1 MRYVSG
7 TRAVNHAKGREAQ
20 KARTRTLIVAAAG
33 GLTQPTVE
41 QAADAAGVSRATAY
55 RYFPTQEALSVEL
68 ESGDVWREV
77 EALVVDPQTADVGAR
92 LDRLIDAVVR
102 TVYAEERHV
111 RTALRVYHDIWL
123 RDPDSPVRKGRR
135 MDWID
140 KTISP
145 AARRGARK
153 PSSRPGT
160 GNQSGRGDNAERCR
174 KARRRADQTRA
185 ERGGARHASR
195 RRAARRQVG
204 GGKSPGRL
212 GITILRPPP
221 F

>member
-1 MRYVSG
+1 MRYISG
-7 TRAVNHAKGREAQ
+7 TRAVNQAKGREAQ
-20 KARTRTLIVAAAG
+20 KARTRALIVAAAR

-77 EALVVDPQTADVGAR
+77 EALVNDPQTADVGAR

-123 RDPDSPVRKGRR
+123 RNPDSPVRKGRR

-145 AARRGARK
+145 VPAEARESLRLALALAISPDAVTMLKDVARLDAEQTRRVLKGAARAML
-153 PSSRPGT
+153 
-160 GNQSGRGDNAERCR
+160 
-174 KARRRADQTRA
+174 
-185 ERGGARHASR
+185 
-195 RRAARRQVG
+195 RAAEQLD
-204 GGKSPGRL
+204 GKSEEASPQAG
-212 GITILRPPP
+212 
-221 F
+221 

>member
-1 MRYVSG
+1 MRYISG
-7 TRAVNHAKGREAQ
+7 TRAVNQAKGREAQ

-77 EALVVDPQTADVGAR
+77 EALVNDPQTADVGAR

-102 TVYAEERHV
+102 TVYAEDRHV

-145 AARRGARK
+145 VAAEARESLRLALALAISPDAVTMLKDVARLDAEQTRRVLKGAARAML
-153 PSSRPGT
+153 
-160 GNQSGRGDNAERCR
+160 
-174 KARRRADQTRA
+174 
-185 ERGGARHASR
+185 
-195 RRAARRQVG
+195 RAAEQLD
-204 GGKSPGRL
+204 GKSEGASPQAG
-212 GITILRPPP
+212 
-221 F
+221 

>member
-1 MRYVSG
+1 M
-7 TRAVNHAKGREAQ
+7 
-20 KARTRTLIVAAAG
+20 AAAG

-68 ESGDVWREV
+68 ETEDVWHEV

-92 LDRLIDAVVR
+92 LDRIIDAVVR

-111 RTALRVYHDIWL
+111 RTAFRVYHDIWL
-123 RDPDSPVRKGRR
+123 RDPDSPARRGRR

-145 AARRGARK
+145 VPAEARESLRLALALAISPDAVTMLKDVARLDAEQTSSVLKGAARAML
-153 PSSRPGT
+153 
-160 GNQSGRGDNAERCR
+160 
-174 KARRRADQTRA
+174 
-185 ERGGARHASR
+185 
-195 RRAARRQVG
+195 RAAEQLD
-204 GGKSPGRL
+204 GKSEGGSPQAG
-212 GITILRPPP
+212 
-221 F
+221 

>member
-1 MRYVSG
+1 
-7 TRAVNHAKGREAQ
+7 VNHAKGREAQ

-77 EALVVDPQTADVGAR
+77 EALVIDPQTADVGAR

-145 AARRGARK
+145 VPAEARESLRLALALAISPDAVTMLKDVARLDAEQTRRVLKGAARAML
-153 PSSRPGT
+153 
-160 GNQSGRGDNAERCR
+160 
-174 KARRRADQTRA
+174 
-185 ERGGARHASR
+185 
-195 RRAARRQVG
+195 RAAEQLD
-204 GGKSPGRL
+204 GKSEGASPQAG
-212 GITILRPPP
+212 
-221 F
+221 

>member
-7 TRAVNHAKGREAQ
+7 TRAVNQAKGREAQ

-77 EALVVDPQTADVGAR
+77 EALVIDPQTADVGAR
-92 LDRLIDAVVR
+92 LDCLIDAVVK

-145 AARRGARK
+145 VPAEARESLRLALALAISPDAVTMLKDVARLDAEQTRRVLKGAAR
-153 PSSRPGT
+153 T
-160 GNQSGRGDNAERCR
+160 ML
-174 KARRRADQTRA
+174 
-185 ERGGARHASR
+185 
-195 RRAARRQVG
+195 RAAEQLD
-204 GGKSPGRL
+204 GKSEGASPQAG
-212 GITILRPPP
+212 
-221 F
+221 

>member
-1 MRYVSG
+1 MRYISG
-7 TRAVNHAKGREAQ
+7 TRAVNQAKGREAQ

-77 EALVVDPQTADVGAR
+77 EALVNDPQTADVGAR

-123 RDPDSPVRKGRR
+123 RNPDSPVRKGRR

-145 AARRGARK
+145 VPAEARENLRLALALAISPDAVTMLKDVARLDAEQTRRVLKGAARAML
-153 PSSRPGT
+153 
-160 GNQSGRGDNAERCR
+160 
-174 KARRRADQTRA
+174 
-185 ERGGARHASR
+185 
-195 RRAARRQVG
+195 RAAEQLD
-204 GGKSPGRL
+204 GKSEEASPQAG
-212 GITILRPPP
+212 
-221 F
+221 

>member
-1 MRYVSG
+1 
-7 TRAVNHAKGREAQ
+7 VNQAKGREAQ

-77 EALVVDPQTADVGAR
+77 EALVNDPQTADVGAR

-123 RDPDSPVRKGRR
+123 RNPDSPVRKGRR

-145 AARRGARK
+145 VPAEARESLRLALALAISPDAVTMLKDVARLDAEQTRRVLKGAARAML
-153 PSSRPGT
+153 
-160 GNQSGRGDNAERCR
+160 
-174 KARRRADQTRA
+174 
-185 ERGGARHASR
+185 
-195 RRAARRQVG
+195 RAAEQLD
-204 GGKSPGRL
+204 GKSEEASPQAG
-212 GITILRPPP
+212 
-221 F
+221 

>member
-1 MRYVSG
+1 MRYISG
-7 TRAVNHAKGREAQ
+7 TRAVNQAKGREAQ

-77 EALVVDPQTADVGAR
+77 EALVNDPQTADVGAR

-145 AARRGARK
+145 VPAEARESLRLALALAISPDAVTMLKDVARLDAEQTRRVLKGAARAML
-153 PSSRPGT
+153 
-160 GNQSGRGDNAERCR
+160 
-174 KARRRADQTRA
+174 
-185 ERGGARHASR
+185 
-195 RRAARRQVG
+195 RAAEQLD
-204 GGKSPGRL
+204 GKSEEASPQAG
-212 GITILRPPP
+212 
-221 F
+221 